1 MNKWIL
7 LFNLIF
13 LTSPL
18 MAHDKPFDGV
28 VNLQASASLEV
39 ETDTML
45 ASIAVE
51 AEHYDPAVLAEQINQ
66 KMSWALKTA
75 APFKTVKVKGGQYTS
90 HQLYNKR
97 IFKAWRGIQTITL
110 ESKDSEDLGKLIGL
124 LQKEL
129 LIKSLRYQVSEEKL
143 NATKQLLTK
152 QAIADF
158 KAQAQTITNEFDKN
172 MYLVHQINIHSN
184 NQHRPVYYAKSRML
198 SSSATDE
205 AAPANLQQN
214 TSTIQV
220 NVNGSIR
227 LVD

>member
-1 MNKWIL
+1 
-7 LFNLIF
+7 
-13 LTSPL
+13 

-28 VNLQASASLEV
+28 VNLQASASLEI

-110 ESKDSEDLGKLIGL
+110 ESKDSEHLGKLIGL

-172 MYLVHQINIHSN
+172 KYIVHQINIHSN

-198 SSSATDE
+198 SSSVTDE